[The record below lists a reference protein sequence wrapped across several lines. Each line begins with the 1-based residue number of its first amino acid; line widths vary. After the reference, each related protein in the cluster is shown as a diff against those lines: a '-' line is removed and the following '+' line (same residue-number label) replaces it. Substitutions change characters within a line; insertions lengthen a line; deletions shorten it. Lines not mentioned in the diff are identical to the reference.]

1 MRQARNQA
9 RLSAA
14 GIQTDIII
22 SDQYPEPEANLGTAQ
37 YTVAQATS
45 QKII

>member
-1 MRQARNQA
+1 MRESRNQE
-9 RLSAA
+9 RLSIA
-14 GIQTDIII
+14 GMQTDITI
-22 SDQYPEPEANLGTAQ
+22 SDQYPEPRADLGTTQ

>member
-1 MRQARNQA
+1 MREARNQA

-14 GIQTDIII
+14 GMQTDIVV
-22 SDQYPEPEANLGTAQ
+22 SDQYPEPQADLGTTQ
-37 YTVAQATS
+37 YTVAQATA